1 MIYFYGL
8 WAAVVV
14 GYTTLTLI
22 YRPYM
27 PTFFIY
33 LSQSE

>member
-1 MIYFYGL
+1 MIYFYEL

-22 YRPYM
+22 YWPYM
-27 PTFFIY
+27 PTFLFI
-33 LSQSE
+33 